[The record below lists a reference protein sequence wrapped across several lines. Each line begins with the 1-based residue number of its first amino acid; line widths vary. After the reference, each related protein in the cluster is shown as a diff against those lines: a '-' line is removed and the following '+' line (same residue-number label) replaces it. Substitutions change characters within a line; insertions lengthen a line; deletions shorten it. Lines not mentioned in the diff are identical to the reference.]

1 MHQPIQDG
9 LEAHLSGRLPAAERQ
24 QFLDHLAQ
32 CAGCR
37 LEVDA
42 LREHAEMMRL
52 LRAPQQ
58 LEPAPGFYARVMER
72 VEAQTVPS
80 LWSIFLE
87 PAFGGRLTAAALGLF
102 LVLAGAAWQAPARS
116 VALGEH
122 NPVTVLAAFEMQ
134 PASGEDRQRDREVVF
149 ANLASYGTGGA
160 SASLLPV
167 ASE

>member
-1 MHQPIQDG
+1 MHQAIRNG
-9 LEAHLSGRLPAAERQ
+9 LEAYLSGRLPAAEQR
-24 QFLDHLAQ
+24 QFLDHLSL

-42 LREHAEMMRL
+42 LREQADMMRL
-52 LRAPQQ
+52 LRVEQP

-72 VEAQTVPS
+72 IEAQTAPS

-87 PAFGGRLTAAALGLF
+87 PAFGGRLIAAALGLV
-102 LVLAGAAWQAPARS
+102 LVLAGAAWRTPSRS
-116 VALGEH
+116 VTLGEH
-122 NPVTVLAAFEMQ
+122 NPVTVLAAFDMQ
-134 PASGEDRQRDREVVF
+134 PASGEDPRQDREVVF